1 MKNLKITIYASLV
14 FLSAGAAWG
23 LTIDDAV
30 RTAVMQNPELTALRL
45 EEEVAG
51 GQVRKA
57 ELPFVA
63 NPVIESYTSRKQK
76 LPEEGS
82 GSVTN
87 YGVRLLQE
95 FEVAGQRGIR
105 IEVAQKNLARIGLE
119 IRDRERMLRYDVKNA
134 FAGALAL
141 KEKAAL
147 MEEVVRLKEE
157 LLDLTRTKYQAGEV
171 SALEVNL
178 AEVEASKAR
187 SDLIAVERSYGESRL
202 ALLGIMGA
210 GVGTL
215 PPIEGQLAPGV
226 TAIPDKESLKQVL
239 EERPDIRA
247 AIVEVERTGRAEALA
262 RRETVPNPSLG
273 GFYNRDEQR
282 NEVGVI
288 LSVSIPLFDRKQAQ
302 RTEARARMEQAR
314 IRRAGLG
321 LSVEREFEQEYANLS
336 SSFRQLSV
344 YKTEILAKS
353 LENLDLLNLAFREGK
368 ISFFDV
374 RLAQRDAI
382 DLRLAYIDTLLRT
395 RQAVHGME
403 RTIGGNLK

>member
-1 MKNLKITIYASLV
+1 MKNFKILMYASLV
-14 FLSAGAAWG
+14 FLSAGAAG
-23 LTIDDAV
+23 ALTIDDAV
-30 RTAVMQNPELTALRL
+30 RAAAAHNPELNALKL
-45 EEEVAG
+45 EEEVAK
-51 GQVRKA
+51 GQLQKA
-57 ELPFVA
+57 ELPLA
-63 NPVIESYTSRKQK
+63 SNPVIESYTSRKQK

-105 IEVAQKNLARIGLE
+105 IEVAEKNLARIGLE
-119 IRDRERMLRYDVKNA
+119 IRDRERVLRYEVKNA

-141 KEKAAL
+141 KEKVVL

-157 LLDLTRTKYQAGEV
+157 LLDLTKTKYEAGEV

-178 AEVEASKAR
+178 ADVEASKAK
-187 SDLIAVERSYGESRL
+187 SDFIAFERNYREARL
-202 ALLGIMGA
+202 ALLGTMGA
-210 GVGTL
+210 GAEAL
-215 PPIEGQLAPGV
+215 PPVEGQLTPGITV
-226 TAIPDKESLKQVL
+226 APDKESLRRTL
-239 EERPDIRA
+239 EERPDVRA
-247 AIVEVERTGRAEALA
+247 AVVEVERTGRADALA
-262 RRETVPNPSLG
+262 RREAVPNPSFG

-288 LSVSIPLFDRKQAQ
+288 LSVSIPMFDRKQAQ
-302 RTEARARMEQAR
+302 RREARARMEQAR
-314 IRRAGLG
+314 IRKAGLR
-321 LSVEREFEQEYANLS
+321 LAVEREFEQEYANLV

-344 YKTEILAKS
+344 YKKEILAKS

-374 RLAQRDAI
+374 RLAQRDTI
-382 DLRLAYIDTLLRT
+382 DLRLAYFDTLLRAS
-395 RQAVHGME
+395 QAVYGME

>member
-1 MKNLKITIYASLV
+1 MKNLRILV
-14 FLSAGAAWG
+14 YTFVILLSANTARG

-30 RTAVMQNPELTALRL
+30 RAAVTRNPELSALRL
-45 EEEVAG
+45 EEEVAR
-51 GQVRKA
+51 GQLQKA
-57 ELPFVA
+57 ELPLSS

-95 FEVAGQRGIR
+95 FEVAGQRGVR

-119 IRDRERMLRYDVKNA
+119 IKDRERVLRYEVRNA
-134 FAGALAL
+134 FATALAF
-141 KEKAAL
+141 KERTDL
-147 MEEVVRLKEE
+147 MREVVRLKEE
-157 LLDLTRTKYQAGEV
+157 LLDLTKTKYEAGEV

-187 SDLIAVERSYGESRL
+187 SDLIAAERSFGESRL
-202 ALLGIMGA
+202 ALLGTMGA
-210 GVGTL
+210 GTEAL
-215 PPIEGQLAPGV
+215 PPIEGQLAPEV
-226 TAIPDKESLKQVL
+226 TTVPGKDSLRQVL
-239 EERPDIRA
+239 EERPDVKAAVVEMERSNRA
-247 AIVEVERTGRAEALA
+247 DALI
-262 RRETVPNPSLG
+262 RREAIPNPSLG

-288 LSVSIPLFDRKQAQ
+288 LSVSIPIFDRKQAQ
-302 RTEARARMEQAR
+302 KREARARMEQAR

-321 LSVEREFEQEYANLS
+321 LAVEREFEQEYANLGS
-336 SSFRQLSV
+336 SLRQLSV
-344 YKTEILAKS
+344 YKKEILAKS
-353 LENLDLLNLAFREGK
+353 LENLDLLNLAFKEGK

-382 DLRLAYIDTLLRT
+382 DLRIAYLDTLLRT
-395 RQAVHGME
+395 QQAIYGME